1 MRVGCE
7 AQGGTFEAARLPA
20 PRALE
25 LVKPD
30 AADRM
35 KRGSG
40 WGNTPRPL
48 VQLCG
53 LRARRASHASCASL
67 TLPHTRRA
75 GRGAKGRRAT
85 RTRVRGHWGDGK
97 IVTRPTHLVPTMVS
111 HDVVCGVK

>member
-1 MRVGCE
+1 MRGGCE
-7 AQGGTFEAARLPA
+7 AQGGAFEVARARGSPPLG

-48 VQLCG
+48 VQLSAAMR
-53 LRARRASHASCASL
+53 LRAGEPHASCEASWEGSEGAL
-67 TLPHTRRA
+67 GNLGVG
-75 GRGAKGRRAT
+75 GRGTYR
-85 RTRVRGHWGDGK
+85 
-97 IVTRPTHLVPTMVS
+97 IVC
-111 HDVVCGVK
+111 VC

>member
-48 VQLCG
+48 VQLSAAVR
-53 LRARRASHASCASL
+53 LRAGEPHASCEASWEGSEGAL
-67 TLPHTRRA
+67 GNLGVG
-75 GRGAKGRRAT
+75 GRGTYR
-85 RTRVRGHWGDGK
+85 
-97 IVTRPTHLVPTMVS
+97 IVC
-111 HDVVCGVK
+111 VC

>member
-48 VQLCG
+48 VQLCV
-53 LRARRASHASCASL
+53 CEQASL
-67 TLPHTRRA
+67 MRPARRA
-75 GRGAKGRRAT
+75 GREAKGRRAT
-85 RTRVRGHWGDGK
+85 RTRVGGRG
-97 IVTRPTHLVPTMVS
+97 TYRLV
-111 HDVVCGVK
+111 CAC

>member
-7 AQGGTFEAARLPA
+7 AQGGAFEAARLPA

-53 LRARRASHASCASL
+53 LRARRASHASCEAS
-67 TLPHTRRA
+67 RE
-75 GRGAKGRRAT
+75 GSEGATGNAY
-85 RTRVRGHWGDGK
+85 
-97 IVTRPTHLVPTMVS
+97 
-111 HDVVCGVK
+111 

>member
-1 MRVGCE
+1 MRRTGWRVR
-7 AQGGTFEAARLPA
+7 GGAGARLPA

-48 VQLCG
+48 VQLSAAMR
-53 LRARRASHASCASL
+53 LRAGEPHASCEASWEGSEGAL
-67 TLPHTRRA
+67 GNLGVG
-75 GRGAKGRRAT
+75 GRGTYR
-85 RTRVRGHWGDGK
+85 
-97 IVTRPTHLVPTMVS
+97 IVC
-111 HDVVCGVK
+111 VC

>member
-7 AQGGTFEAARLPA
+7 AQGGAFEAARLPA

-48 VQLCG
+48 VQLCV
-53 LRARRASHASCASL
+53 CEQASL
-67 TLPHTRRA
+67 TCVLRGEPGGERR
-75 GRGAKGRRAT
+75 
-85 RTRVRGHWGDGK
+85 GDGQRVLGLGGTGVMAK
-97 IVTRPTHLVPTMVS
+97 LS
-111 HDVVCGVK
+111 HDPHISCPPWCHMMWCAV

>member
-1 MRVGCE
+1 MRGTGRRVR
-7 AQGGTFEAARLPA
+7 GGAGARLPA

-48 VQLCG
+48 VQLCV
-53 LRARRASHASCASL
+53 CEQASL
-67 TLPHTRRA
+67 MRPARRA
-75 GRGAKGRRAT
+75 GRHASCEASREGSEGATGNAY
-85 RTRVRGHWGDGK
+85 
-97 IVTRPTHLVPTMVS
+97 
-111 HDVVCGVK
+111 

>member
-48 VQLCG
+48 VQLSAAMR
-53 LRARRASHASCASL
+53 LRAGEPHASCEASWEGSEGAL
-67 TLPHTRRA
+67 GNLGVG
-75 GRGAKGRRAT
+75 GRGTYR
-85 RTRVRGHWGDGK
+85 
-97 IVTRPTHLVPTMVS
+97 IVC
-111 HDVVCGVK
+111 VC